1 MDGTTQQS
9 NAWKT
14 LFAVSLGVIV
24 VNIDYWSV
32 AVALP
37 DMAKQFE
44 VSTVSLDW
52 VISAYII
59 SFCATMS
66 VAGRLG
72 DIFGR
77 KKLLLLGILI
87 FGLVSMWVGLSDSF
101 LMIVVARVALGI
113 GAGLIYPL
121 ATAVLS
127 NATSPSSMTKM
138 LGLLTGV
145 GAVGAAIGPV
155 VGGILTETMGWQW
168 IFYLNAPVSVAALFM
183 VSLGTNESKDEQAN
197 NTIDFI
203 GIIFL
208 LLFIVSLALCIAKA
222 TSWGI
227 TSLPTISL
235 GIGSVVFL
243 YLFKKREDAAINPLV
258 EIPLFKNRTFAGFVL
273 GGSLSNLCWAAII
286 FTTTIM
292 LQKVLSY
299 NPLTTGLFFLSLSG
313 AVAISSFFLSHV
325 IKLIGA
331 KSTMILSLVL
341 QIMGCF
347 ILWHHT
353 DPVWILIGLG
363 IAGPGCGWG
372 FSMALVGS
380 ITSLPK
386 NMVGLASSA
395 GLTIVIMTG
404 GLGVTLAGAVIQSYS
419 EGYALNDGIRASFI
433 AGIIACTLG
442 LLISAFFVPRIIN
455 DPQGD

>member
-183 VSLGTNESKDEQAN
+183 VSLGTNESKDEQA
-197 NTIDFI
+197 
-203 GIIFL
+203 
-208 LLFIVSLALCIAKA
+208 
-222 TSWGI
+222 
-227 TSLPTISL
+227 
-235 GIGSVVFL
+235 
-243 YLFKKREDAAINPLV
+243 
-258 EIPLFKNRTFAGFVL
+258 
-273 GGSLSNLCWAAII
+273 
-286 FTTTIM
+286 
-292 LQKVLSY
+292 
-299 NPLTTGLFFLSLSG
+299 
-313 AVAISSFFLSHV
+313 
-325 IKLIGA
+325 
-331 KSTMILSLVL
+331 
-341 QIMGCF
+341 
-347 ILWHHT
+347 
-353 DPVWILIGLG
+353 
-363 IAGPGCGWG
+363 
-372 FSMALVGS
+372 
-380 ITSLPK
+380 
-386 NMVGLASSA
+386 
-395 GLTIVIMTG
+395 
-404 GLGVTLAGAVIQSYS
+404 
-419 EGYALNDGIRASFI
+419 
-433 AGIIACTLG
+433 
-442 LLISAFFVPRIIN
+442 
-455 DPQGD
+455 